1 MSAEIIAVGTEIL
14 LGDIVNTNAQYISKE
29 LAKLGIDVYFQ
40 SVVGDNP
47 HRLEDTVYK
56 AFERADIVITTGGL
70 GPTRDDI
77 TKEICGKYFGKP
89 FVKDEKAYEML
100 EAFFT
105 KIGKEM
111 TENNIKQVMVPEGCK
126 VMYNHNGTA
135 PGIIMEGKG
144 KTLSMLPGPPRELKP
159 MFEEYAIPFLK
170 SKSDYIFVSRVFRVA
185 RVGESKTEYMLR
197 DLIDKQTNP
206 TIATYVKNVEAI
218 VRVTAKAKSE
228 EEANKLIEPVAEE
241 IYRRFGKNVYGEGD
255 NNIQAVVCEKLLK
268 EGITVACA
276 ESCTGGMVAAAFT
289 DFAGISEVFIE
300 GAVTYCNDAKMRRLG
315 VKKETLDKYGA
326 VSEQTACEMAE
337 GIAKTSGAQ
346 IGVSTT
352 GIAGPGGGTPEK
364 PVGLV
369 YVGFYRNGKAK
380 AIKLN
385 YPGLRET
392 VRTRTVDAV
401 FNVIRNELE
410 GLEYGGE

>member
-144 KTLSMLPGPPRELKP
+144 KTLIMLPGPPRELKP

-170 SKSDYIFVSRVFRVA
+170 SKSGYIFVSRVFRVA

-228 EEANKLIEPVAEE
+228 DEANRLIEPVAQE
-241 IYRRFGKNVYGEGD
+241 IYKRFGKNVYGEGD

-410 GLEYGGE
+410 GLEYGAE

>member
-1 MSAEIIAVGTEIL
+1 VSAEIIAVGTEIL
-14 LGDIVNTNAQYISKE
+14 LGDIVNTNAQYISQE

-47 HRLEDTVYK
+47 KRLEDTIYK
-56 AFERADIVITTGGL
+56 AFERADIVITSGGL

-77 TKEICGKYFGKP
+77 TKEICAKYFEKD
-89 FVKDEKAYEML
+89 FVRDEKAYEML

-111 TENNIKQVMVPEGCK
+111 TENNIKQIMVPEGSI

-135 PGIIMEGKG
+135 PGVIMEGKG
-144 KTLSMLPGPPRELKP
+144 KILIMLPGPPRELIP
-159 MFEEYAIPFLK
+159 MFQEYAVPFLK
-170 SKSDYIFVSRVFRVA
+170 SKSEYTFVSRVLRVA
-185 RVGESKTEYMLR
+185 KLGESKTEYMLR
-197 DLIDKQTNP
+197 DLIESQTNP
-206 TIATYVKNVEAI
+206 TIATYVKNVEAV
-218 VRVTAKAKSE
+218 VRITAKAKSE
-228 EEANKLIEPVAEE
+228 EEAKALIEPVAQE
-241 IYRRFGKNVYGEGD
+241 IYRRFGKNVYAEGD
-255 NNIQAVVCEKLLK
+255 KNIRMAVCEELLEK
-268 EGITVACA
+268 NITVACA
-276 ESCTGGMVAAAFT
+276 ESCTGGMVASAFT
-289 DFAGISEVFIE
+289 DYPGISQVFIE

-315 VKKETLDKYGA
+315 VKAETLEKYDA
-326 VSEQTACEMAE
+326 VSAETAMEMAE
-337 GIAKTSGAQ
+337 GIAKTSGAE

-352 GIAGPGGGTPEK
+352 GVAGPGGGTPER

-380 AIKLN
+380 AVKLN

-392 VRTRTVDAV
+392 VRTRAVDAV
-401 FNVIRNELE
+401 FNIIRNELE

>member
-144 KTLSMLPGPPRELKP
+144 KTLIMLPGPPRELKP

-228 EEANKLIEPVAEE
+228 EEANRLIEPVAEE
-241 IYRRFGKNVYGEGD
+241 IYKRFGKNVYGEGD

-337 GIAKTSGAQ
+337 GIAKTSGAK

-369 YVGFYRNGKAK
+369 YVGFCRNGKAK

>member
-29 LAKLGIDVYFQ
+29 LAKLGINVYFQ

-144 KTLSMLPGPPRELKP
+144 KTLIMLPGPPRELKP

-170 SKSDYIFVSRVFRVA
+170 SKSDYIFVSRVLRIA

-228 EEANKLIEPVAEE
+228 DEANRLIEPVAQE
-241 IYRRFGKNVYGEGD
+241 IYKRFGKNVYGEGD

>member
-144 KTLSMLPGPPRELKP
+144 KTLIMLPGPPRELKP

-170 SKSDYIFVSRVFRVA
+170 SKSGYIFVSRVFRVA

-228 EEANKLIEPVAEE
+228 DEANRLIEPVAQE
-241 IYRRFGKNVYGEGD
+241 IYKRFGKNVYGEGD

-346 IGVSTT
+346 RGVSTT